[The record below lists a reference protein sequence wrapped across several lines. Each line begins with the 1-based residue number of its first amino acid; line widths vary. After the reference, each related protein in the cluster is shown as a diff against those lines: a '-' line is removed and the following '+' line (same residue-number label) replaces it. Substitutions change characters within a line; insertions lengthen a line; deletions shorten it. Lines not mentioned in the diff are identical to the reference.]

1 MLGLGDFWISLVF
14 VLMIASVALCIVYG
28 VVRWNKDGAPG
39 RKELAEE
46 KRWGR
51 EEKKIQK
58 KL

>member
-1 MLGLGDFWISLVF
+1 MLGLGDFWVSLVF
-14 VLMIASVALCIVYG
+14 VLMVGSVILCIAYG
-28 VVRWNKDGAPG
+28 AARWNNDGEPG

-51 EEKKIQK
+51 EEKKMEK

>member
-1 MLGLGDFWISLVF
+1 MLGLGDFWVSLVF
-14 VLMIASVALCIVYG
+14 VLMIASVALCIAYG
-28 VVRWNKDGAPG
+28 AARWNKDGGPG

>member
-1 MLGLGDFWISLVF
+1 VSLVF
-14 VLMIASVALCIVYG
+14 VLMVGSVILCVAYG
-28 VVRWNKDGAPG
+28 VTRWNKDGEPG

-51 EEKKIQK
+51 EERKLEK